1 MENTLRKVG
10 ISIGTLLILN
20 TIIVLMF
27 SIFSLSNIIPAII
40 GSVILLYSLLYY
52 KIKAFAK
59 EGMMKHIHSFFKA
72 CLLFFV
78 ISFTACTA
86 VVYQNGHRIPPE
98 KADAI
103 IVLGAGL
110 RGEKVSLSLAYR
122 LDAAI
127 DYYNQN
133 PNAVIVVSGGQ
144 GKNELVSEA
153 FAMKTYL
160 LEKGI
165 PSNKI
170 ITEDKSSRTVENF
183 SFTKKILDEYF
194 NDNSYETVYVTNSFH
209 VFRAGLIAK
218 QVNLISHGLSAEDVD
233 FLQPTYYIR
242 EYFSIIKYFAIDY
255 I

>member
-1 MENTLRKVG
+1 
-10 ISIGTLLILN
+10 
-20 TIIVLMF
+20 
-27 SIFSLSNIIPAII
+27 
-40 GSVILLYSLLYY
+40 
-52 KIKAFAK
+52 K
-59 EGMMKHIHSFFKA
+59 EGIAKHVHTLFKA
-72 CLLFFV
+72 CLLLFV
-78 ISFTACTA
+78 LSFTICTA
-86 VVYQNGHRIPPE
+86 VVYQNGNRIPP
-98 KADAI
+98 KNADAI

-133 PNAVIVVSGGQ
+133 QNSVIIVSGGQ

-165 PSNKI
+165 PEAKI

-183 SFTKKILDEYF
+183 SFSKEILDKYF
-194 NDNSYETVYVTNSFH
+194 NGTAYETVYVTNSFH
-209 VFRAGLIAK
+209 IFRAGLIAK
-218 QVNLISHGLSAEDVD
+218 QANLVSHGLSAKNVD

>member
-1 MENTLRKVG
+1 MENALRKIG
-10 ISIGTLLILN
+10 ISIGTLLIFN
-20 TIIVLMF
+20 TVIVLIF
-27 SIFSLSNIIPAII
+27 STFSLSNILPAII

-59 EGMMKHIHSFFKA
+59 EGIAKNIHSFFKA
-72 CLLFFV
+72 CLLFFI
-78 ISFTACTA
+78 ISFTVCTT
-86 VVYQNGHRIPPE
+86 VVYRNGHRIPPE
-98 KADAI
+98 NADAV

-133 PNAVIVVSGGQ
+133 QNAVIVVSGGQ

-165 PSNKI
+165 PASKI

-194 NDNSYETVYVTNSFH
+194 NDNHYETVYVTNSFH

-218 QVNLISHGLSAEDVD
+218 QANLVSHGLSAKDVD